1 VDVGV
6 GGAGEDRQ
14 GGSGR
19 DQHRRVRGAARRP
32 ATEAWSLVGS
42 DRVSRRSAQM
52 ELSARQSQADS
63 SARRWYG

>member
-1 VDVGV
+1 MDVGV

-14 GGSGR
+14 GPEAVGTSI
-19 DQHRRVRGAARRP
+19 VACAARRGGRRP
-32 ATEAWSLVGS
+32 RRGLWWG
-42 DRVSRRSAQM
+42 VSRRSAQM